1 MYQTAQ
7 RHVKRHALATSSHTL
22 ACLLIGF
29 FLAESALTAA
39 AQTSAP
45 PLSDSQARTPQ
56 SEGQQP
62 LSLDARFR
70 QFDDHYAT
78 KTAEMKQRIQ
88 EALTAIKQAPTA
100 AEVAALKTTIG
111 RLEAQVTRLTAGTTR
126 TEGVLTGLT
135 ARIEATERAQAE
147 RTSKESNAASP
158 SPPGALQKIDKPEK
172 PVDSADASFNDALA
186 ALHGSKETTEPIR
199 RWLEL
204 HPTHPEAAEGY
215 LQLGFYLLNQQQLVM
230 ATYYLKHLI
239 AAYPLNLQAKEAH
252 AILSSIPPADAPKPK
267 VSPKKTAKPSKTASP
282 KPAAVSPSPKDGE
295 ALSKGEGKTST
306 APIIDLPALP
316 RHAAEKL
323 GPPSSAAPS
332 PVVPRA
338 TSKSTEGP
346 ITMPFF
352 APPPLDLPSKPAV
365 PTR

>member
-1 MYQTAQ
+1 M
-7 RHVKRHALATSSHTL
+7 SSQAL
-22 ACLLIGF
+22 ACLVTGLY
-29 FLAESALTAA
+29 LAGSALTAA
-39 AQTSAP
+39 AAQPPAP
-45 PLSDSQARTPQ
+45 PPPDFETRTAQGEARA
-56 SEGQQP
+56 
-62 LSLDARFR
+62 LFSLETRFR

-88 EALTAIKQAPTA
+88 EALTAAKQAPSA
-100 AEVAALKTTIG
+100 AEVSALKTTID

-135 ARIEATERAQAE
+135 ARIEVAERAQAE
-147 RTSKESNAASP
+147 RTAKETAAASAP
-158 SPPGALQKIDKPEK
+158 LAPGSLLKIGKSEK
-172 PVDSADASFNDALA
+172 PVDPADASFNEALA
-186 ALHGSKETTEPIR
+186 GLHGPVETTEPIR

-204 HPTHPEAAEGY
+204 HSTHQGAAEGY
-215 LQLGFYLLNQQQLVM
+215 LQLGFYFLNRHQPVM

-239 AAYPLNLQAKEAH
+239 AAYPMNLQAQEAKS
-252 AILSSIPPADAPKPK
+252 ILSNLSDAPKPK

-316 RHAAEKL
+316 RHEAEKL

>member
-1 MYQTAQ
+1 MYQTRQ
-7 RHVKRHALATSSHTL
+7 HRVTRRALTMSSQAL
-22 ACLLIGF
+22 ACLLTG
-29 FLAESALTAA
+29 LALAGSALTVAA
-39 AQTSAP
+39 AQPPAP
-45 PLSDSQARTPQ
+45 PPPDVETRTAQGEARAL
-56 SEGQQP
+56 
-62 LSLDARFR
+62 LSLETRFR

-88 EALTAIKQAPTA
+88 EALTAAKQAPNA

-111 RLEAQVTRLTAGTTR
+111 RLEAQVTRLTVGTTR

-135 ARIEATERAQAE
+135 ARIEVAERAQAE
-147 RTSKESNAASP
+147 RAAKETAVVSP
-158 SPPGALQKIDKPEK
+158 LLAPGTLMKTEKPEK
-172 PVDSADASFNDALA
+172 LVDPADASFNEALA
-186 ALHGSKETTEPIR
+186 GLHGPVETTEPIR

-204 HPTHPEAAEGY
+204 HSTHPEAAEGY
-215 LQLGFYLLNQQQLVM
+215 LQLGFYLLNRHQPMM

-239 AAYPLNLQAKEAH
+239 AAYPMNLQAQEAKN
-252 AILSSIPPADAPKPK
+252 ILSSLSDAPKPK

-295 ALSKGEGKTST
+295 TLSKGEGKTST

-332 PVVPRA
+332 PVVPHIA
-338 TSKSTEGP
+338 SKTEGP